1 MLNTSDFNYD
11 LPVQLIAMRPAA
23 KRQKSRL
30 MVLKKDGAIK
40 HNLFEK
46 IPDYF
51 NSGDMLILNET
62 KVVPARLI
70 GKTQYGKTLDIL
82 ITGKSS
88 GDRYGILS
96 RGKYSG
102 ILHFEGGF
110 TCRVYEGK
118 EAEFQSPEILKELIS
133 KNGLMPL
140 PPYINRL
147 PEDSDRER
155 YQCVYAK
162 HEGSIAAPT
171 AGLHFTDELL
181 ADIKTK
187 GITIRAVTHH
197 VGTGTFRPV
206 KTEFV
211 EAHRM
216 DEESFEMDS
225 LLTDDIIGVK
235 ANGGR
240 VIYVGTTV
248 TRAVESVLSG
258 TYEADVSTDGKLR
271 GRTSFFIYPGY
282 VFKGADAIITNFH
295 LPRSTPLFLVSAFI
309 GKDNVLNA
317 YNEAISAGY
326 RFFSYGDAML
336 LL

>member
-11 LPVQLIAMRPAA
+11 LPAELIAMRPAE
-23 KRQKSRL
+23 KRQRARL
-30 MVLKKDGAIK
+30 MVLKRDGSTVQSVFE
-40 HNLFEK
+40 NLPE
-46 IPDYF
+46 YL

-70 GKTQYGKTLDIL
+70 GKTQGGKPLDIL
-82 ITGKSS
+82 ITGKTAEGRHS
-88 GDRYGILS
+88 ILS

-102 ILHFEGGF
+102 ILYFDGGF
-110 TCRVYEGK
+110 SCRVYEGK
-118 EAEFQSPEILKELIS
+118 EAEFQSSENFTKLIF

-140 PPYINRL
+140 PPYITRH
-147 PEDSDRER
+147 PEDSDKER

-162 HEGSIAAPT
+162 YEGSIAAPT
-171 AGLHFTDELL
+171 AGLHFTEDLL
-181 ADIKTK
+181 AQIKTK
-187 GITIRAVTHH
+187 GVTIRAVTHH

-206 KTEFV
+206 KTKFV
-211 EAHRM
+211 EEHRM
-216 DEESFEMDS
+216 DEERFEMNSS
-225 LLTDDIIGVK
+225 LVHDIASVR

-258 TYEADVSTDGKLR
+258 VAVIDDSTDGKLR

-309 GKDNVLNA
+309 GRDNVLSA
-317 YNEAISAGY
+317 YKEAIKGGY

-336 LL
+336 LI